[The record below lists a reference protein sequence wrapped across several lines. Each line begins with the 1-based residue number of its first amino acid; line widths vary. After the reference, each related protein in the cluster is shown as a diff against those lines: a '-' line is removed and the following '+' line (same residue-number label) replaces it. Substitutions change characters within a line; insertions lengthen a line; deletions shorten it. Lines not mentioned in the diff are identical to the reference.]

1 MSGCVADVR
10 LEEIDFDF
18 PEELIA
24 QRPAEPRDSCR
35 LLHLGPGGERAHL
48 VFSELPNLLRPGD
61 TLVFN
66 DSRVLPA
73 RVEARKPTGGAVEVL
88 FLHPRGGGGASAK
101 EAEAQPTGVGGMYGF
116 STADSIV
123 SGPPGAAA
131 ETWEV
136 LARPSHRLRPGQELL
151 LPDGERLI
159 LQRALGEGRWV
170 IMGPPGRSLVA
181 AMETHGRMP
190 LPPYIKTYPER
201 PDSYQTVYA
210 RVPGSAAAPTAG
222 LHFTPR
228 LLERLEEAG
237 VRSAYVTL
245 HVGVDTFLPI
255 REPVIEEHRI
265 HQETY
270 SVQPEA
276 LRQIREAVASSR
288 RLIAVGTTATRV
300 LETLART
307 GALYNGAP
315 GRPASSSAGPLAGST
330 GIYLTPGHRFRAV
343 DALLTNF
350 HLPRSS
356 VLVLAMA
363 FAGTERLLEAYRE
376 AISLRYRFFSFG
388 DAMLIE
394 RPEVETN
401 GVAGAGAARA
411 AKPTTLSATDGATT
425 RSTASATRLA
435 SGSGAAPAADL
446 APAAG
451 GRGRDAH
458 S

>member
-1 MSGCVADVR
+1 MILWCCPPGSK
-10 LEEIDFDF
+10 
-18 PEELIA
+18 
-24 QRPAEPRDSCR
+24 PA
-35 LLHLGPGGERAHL
+35 
-48 VFSELPNLLRPGD
+48 
-61 TLVFN
+61 
-66 DSRVLPA
+66 SRQ
-73 RVEARKPTGGAVEVL
+73 EARSSPLSASQGGA
-88 FLHPRGGGGASAK
+88 GASAN
-101 EAEAQPTGVGGMYGF
+101 EAEARPTGVGGMCGL

-123 SGPPGAAA
+123 SGPPA
-131 ETWEV
+131 
-136 LARPSHRLRPGQELL
+136 LQPGPGKSWLVPRTGCVRGRVL

-435 SGSGAAPAADL
+435 SGSGAAAPAADL